1 MSKYDTCSLTLG
13 YFNTPER
20 KRQASL
26 SPFGSAL
33 ILNMI
38 LGYTLHHI
46 RYYTQ
51 KKKEK
56 RKMGRIESD
65 VNEGPIFG
73 HLTNLSPEKLG
84 DLETLLKSILALP
97 VARETYA
104 QIIDGTPIRTPYSE
118 DIKALRS
125 RLRET
130 IIVNDNSKPSDQAM
144 QLYEEI
150 RTKFAP
156 QTLKIDLKVRTPP

>member
-1 MSKYDTCSLTLG
+1 
-13 YFNTPER
+13 
-20 KRQASL
+20 
-26 SPFGSAL
+26 
-33 ILNMI
+33 
-38 LGYTLHHI
+38 
-46 RYYTQ
+46 
-51 KKKEK
+51 
-56 RKMGRIESD
+56 MGRIESNAD
-65 VNEGPIFG
+65 KMPIFG
-73 HLTNLSPEKLG
+73 DLTNLSHEKLRE
-84 DLETLLKSILALP
+84 LETLLNSILALP

-125 RLRET
+125 NLRET

-156 QTLKIDLKVRTPP
+156 QTLKIDLKVGTPP